1 MVEFNSQDQAVAVV
15 ELVQVILGE
24 MVVLV
29 QVVDVLLGGVQ
40 NNSQMLQAYQ
50 EQCITT
56 KQMVIGILILQVQD
70 QLRFKIQHKY

>member
-1 MVEFNSQDQAVAVV
+1 VEFNSQDQAVAVV
-15 ELVQVILGE
+15 ELVLVTLSE

-29 QVVDVLLGGVQ
+29 LVVDVLLDGLQ
-40 NNSQMLQAYQ
+40 NNLQMLQAHQ

-56 KQMVIGILILQVQD
+56 KQMVIGILILLVVG

>member
-1 MVEFNSQDQAVAVV
+1 VEFNSQDQAVAVV
-15 ELVQVILGE
+15 ELVLVTLSE

-29 QVVDVLLGGVQ
+29 LVVDVLLDGVQ

-56 KQMVIGILILQVQD
+56 KQMVIGILILLVVG

>member
-1 MVEFNSQDQAVAVV
+1 
-15 ELVQVILGE
+15 

-29 QVVDVLLGGVQ
+29 LVVDVLLDGLQ
-40 NNSQMLQAYQ
+40 NNLQMLQAHQ

-56 KQMVIGILILQVQD
+56 KQMVIGILILLVVG